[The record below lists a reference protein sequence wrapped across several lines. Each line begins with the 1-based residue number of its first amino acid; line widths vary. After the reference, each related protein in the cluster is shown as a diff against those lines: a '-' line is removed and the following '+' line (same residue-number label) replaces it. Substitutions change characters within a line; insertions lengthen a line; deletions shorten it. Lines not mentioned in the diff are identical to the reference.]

1 MNTKAV
7 LHDQVQA
14 QMEQAVECLNQD
26 QPMAAKRHYE
36 ECARL
41 CEILDLEGQMAKEAK
56 KTRKALQEEQ
66 KNKQLTI
73 DIPS

>member
-1 MNTKAV
+1 MSMKAI
-7 LHDQVQA
+7 LTEQVQM

-26 QPMAAKRHYE
+26 QPLAAKRHYK